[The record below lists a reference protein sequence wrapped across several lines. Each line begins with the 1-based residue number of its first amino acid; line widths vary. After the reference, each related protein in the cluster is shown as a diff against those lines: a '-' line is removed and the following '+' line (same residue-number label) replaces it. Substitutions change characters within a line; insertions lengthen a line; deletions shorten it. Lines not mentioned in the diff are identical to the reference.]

1 MSSPQQLA
9 AQQQSQLAPSQQS
22 QVAKRDASDL
32 DAFAR
37 RPFVGDMLSAFGL
50 GDVGR
55 SLDRQLAR
63 AEANVPRLLVDVVE
77 KCVRVSSRS
86 VRARVGPRA
95 AARRARS
102 DPEPPTPHAPDRPP
116 SQLPLQ
122 RQ

>member
-1 MSSPQQLA
+1 MSSAQQLT
-9 AQQQSQLAPSQQS
+9 AQQQSQLAPGQRS
-22 QVAKRDASDL
+22 QVAKRDASADL

-37 RPFVGDMLSAFGL
+37 RPFAGDMLAAFGL

-77 KCVRVSSRS
+77 KCAVPRASSP
-86 VRARVGPRA
+86 RARV
-95 AARRARS
+95 
-102 DPEPPTPHAPDRPP
+102 PTPSRGDASRPPDRPAP
-116 SQLPLQ
+116 HPLPQ